1 MPNMLKNEYIKD
13 NIAEWFVKLHDD
25 KDFKKK

>member
-1 MPNMLKNEYIKD
+1 MFNMLKNEYIKD
-13 NIAEWFVKLHDD
+13 NIVEWFVKLYDD